1 MRLMLTL
8 VDGEE
13 IEYVMEKDS
22 VTIGRSAKC
31 DLVIP
36 HESMSRQH
44 CKIEV
49 KDGEIFITD
58 LGSINGVLIDG
69 KKIPANASV
78 PFQTYL
84 HLAFGYVTGAQL
96 MVDEKTRLGI
106 LNPLDPKSASFSSS
120 IPSSFDNKTKTK
132 TRSLQAQKTGPIK
145 AKAPAS
151 KGSEKMTLIFKGI
164 AFVGVLI
171 GLYFFLYADK
181 EMSSTEVTPTEQR
194 PEPKTTE
201 STDHF

>member
-22 VTIGRSAKC
+22 VTVGRSPKC

-49 KDGEIFITD
+49 KEGEIFITD

-84 HLAFGYVTGAQL
+84 HLAFGYVSGAQL

-106 LNPLDPKSASFSSS
+106 LNPLDPKSTSFSSS
-120 IPSSFDNKTKTK
+120 TPSSFDNKTKTK
-132 TRSLQAQKTGPIK
+132 TKSLQTQKTGPIK
-145 AKAPAS
+145 AKAPS
-151 KGSEKMTLIFKGI
+151 KESEKMTLIFKGI

-181 EMSSTEVTPTEQR
+181 EMSSATVSPTEQR